1 MNQFIDYIG
10 LFVFL
15 YPAIMAVYWGSTGLM
30 YFLKQ
35 EKLSRNKKFAD
46 YPNYKYH
53 TDAPLVSLLVPCYNE
68 ADNIDESLPFLLKSN
83 YPNLEIILV
92 NDGSKDDT
100 AQYIKRWSQAH
111 KNIYAY
117 YQKNSGKATAL
128 NQVLKY
134 ARGKHVVCID
144 GDSSLDMDAIDFM
157 VYALENNPGF
167 VAVTGNPR
175 VRNRSTLLGR
185 LQVAEFSSII
195 GLIKRSQSILG
206 SIFTVSGVV
215 CAFRRDA
222 LLQIGGWSKDMI
234 TEDIDISWKLQVEGN
249 RIGYEPRALCWVLM
263 PETIH
268 GLYKQRLRWAQGG
281 AEVVALALV
290 VDHVRGP
297 QHVHFMPQPVRPV
310 VTEVVK
316 KQRQHPEPPSVGGPF
331 GGTKGL
337 KHHHVDA
344 KLGKHTQHLAQ
355 HTVVQTGY
363 RIGDVVHR
371 QTLAPS
377 PPGLEHDGEHEHGNG
392 INNGIHG
399 EQRRLE

>member
-134 ARGKHVVCID
+134 ARGKYVVCID
-144 GDSSLDMDAIDFM
+144 GDSILDMDAIDFM
-157 VYALENNPGF
+157 VYALENNPEF

-263 PETIH
+263 PETIR
-268 GLYKQRLRWAQGG
+268 GLYKQRLR
-281 AEVVALALV
+281 
-290 VDHVRGP
+290 
-297 QHVHFMPQPVRPV
+297 
-310 VTEVVK
+310 
-316 KQRQHPEPPSVGGPF
+316 
-331 GGTKGL
+331 
-337 KHHHVDA
+337 
-344 KLGKHTQHLAQ
+344 
-355 HTVVQTGY
+355 
-363 RIGDVVHR
+363 
-371 QTLAPS
+371 
-377 PPGLEHDGEHEHGNG
+377 
-392 INNGIHG
+392 
-399 EQRRLE
+399 